1 MDSQVYACNFGANLP
16 CDSKAN
22 IDKTPSAAMGDYCK
36 ANPGSDFIPMNIT
49 GHETIYSWHCVK
61 DVAEPLEQ
69 IAQVDAAGYQAEIW
83 YPIAPG
89 AKPKSETSAPPANM
103 ANPASENCVKQGGK
117 LAIEKRGELGE
128 IGVCYFEDNRQCEEW
143 ALFRGECPVGGLKV
157 TGYITEAARF
167 CAITGGKYAVTGN
180 SGADNEQGTCTFKT
194 GKSCDVWEYYNGT
207 CGPNE

>member
-22 IDKTPSAAMGDYCK
+22 TDKTPSQAMGDYCK
-36 ANPGSDFIPMNIT
+36 ANPDSEFIPMSVT
-49 GHETIYSWHCVK
+49 GHTTIYSWHCVK
-61 DVAEPLEQ
+61 DAAELLEQ
-69 IAQVDAAGYQAEIW
+69 IAEVDAAGYLAEIW

-89 AKPKSETSAPPANM
+89 AKPRPETNATQPSM
-103 ANPASENCVKQGGK
+103 ANPASRNCVKQGGR

-128 IGVCYFEDNRQCEEW
+128 FGVCYFEDNRQCEEW
-143 ALFRGECPVGGLKV
+143 TLFRGECPVGGLKV

-167 CAITGGKYAVTGN
+167 CAITGGEYAVTGN

-207 CGPNE
+207 CCPDE